1 MAQGFSD
8 VLSPTFQIVD
18 SGATANTDSQGY
30 PDKNKSMTAS
40 LKINKDSG
48 VAGVGVAT
56 LVVTP
61 GSTQTFTSSA
71 AAWTILK
78 FGSETQIGGILM
90 KADHSAFA
98 LSDLPVGAIYANCIA
113 FASDGLCA
121 CSGDGDPW
129 RLIGVYAAT

>member
-1 MAQGFSD
+1 MAGSS
-8 VLSPTFQIVD
+8 VALSPNFTVTNVTP
-18 SGATANTDSQGY
+18 SASRNTDGTY
-30 PDKNKSMTAS
+30 DKNDEMVVD
-40 LKINKDSG
+40 LRINKDSG

-56 LVVTP
+56 LRVTP